1 MKDFGP
7 CLKGVWRLLRTVRW
21 KVLLSAFLQT
31 VAAAASL
38 AFVWFSK
45 RVVDIATGLTEGDLG
60 LGIGLLIGIMVLQ
73 VLTRIF
79 VKYYEGRIT
88 ILAKN
93 KIRSDVFEKALRSTW
108 TGKDKFHSA
117 DMANRMEEDIRVITE
132 FICCD
137 IPTAFVT
144 VVQMIAAVVMLFIFS
159 SSLAWILIWIM
170 PVAVVGA
177 RLYFRRMRALTTEI
191 RTIDGRINGHLQE
204 TLQHRVL
211 VKTLGSIGAS
221 EDELSELQELERSRT
236 VSRLGYSALSRG
248 FMSVGFSAGYL
259 VAFIWGVLGLRDGS
273 VTYGLMVAF
282 LQMVGQVQRPVA
294 NLALYIPAF
303 IRSLS
308 SEERLLEIGE
318 LPQEGLYDDVMLDGA
333 PGVRVTDLTFA
344 YEGRVEPVLSGLNF
358 DFLAGKMTVIVG
370 PTGEGKSTLAQ
381 LLLALLEQYYPD
393 KCEVIRPQMGRP
405 NQVVLSVS
413 SLEEAEEQIQSC
425 ANYAPESISVSF
437 DEESTI
443 EDLLGFEEKYA
454 VHEDKSGAELRFAS
468 MMNTGNTFCYS
479 LSHDSE
485 RTFVL
490 RFLSYSV
497 GYLAYLDMQTWLRCF
512 SDEAFSQRI
521 QEFWTVNI
529 LPLQGAEKDD
539 YTKAREA
546 MQLLCDNASYDW
558 EERDSIVNGQGS
570 FRPEAHSLSGFLSS
584 GKIVC
589 DGYAKAYQW
598 ILKCMG
604 IDCLLVYGKS
614 MPSEEG
620 HAWNKVKIG
629 ENWFNADVCWRDTG
643 SGDMYFLKSD
653 DFFQNNWH
661 QYRDTYVL
669 TSFASLSSYSLW

>member
-45 RVVDIATGLTEGDLG
+45 RVVDIATGQLDTPLG
-60 LGIGLLIGIMVLQ
+60 LAIWLLVGIMVLQ
-73 VLTRIF
+73 VLMRIF

-93 KIRSDVFEKALRSTW
+93 RIRSDVFEKALRSTW

-144 VVQMIAAVVMLFIFS
+144 VLQLIAAVVMLFVFS

-211 VKTLGSIGAS
+211 VKTLGSVGAS
-221 EDELSELQELERSRT
+221 EEELEALQEQERSRT

-259 VAFIWGVLGLRDGS
+259 VAFIWGVLGLKDGS

-303 IRSLS
+303 IKSLS

-318 LPQEGLYDDVMLDGA
+318 LPQEGEYEDILVEGA
-333 PGVRVTDLTFA
+333 PGVRLTDISFS
-344 YEGRVEPVLSGLNF
+344 YEGRPEPVLSGLNF
-358 DFLAGKMTVIVG
+358 DFLPGKMTVITG

-381 LLLALLEQYYPD
+381 LLLALLVPSSGRLELYGATSGSSDSDRASVPVSPATRCNFMYVPQGNSLLSGSVRANLLLARPSATDEELREALHLAAADFVLELPDGLDTPCAEIGRGLSEGQAQRIAIARALLRPGGILILDEATSALDPATEQL
-393 KCEVIRPQMGRP
+393 
-405 NQVVLSVS
+405 VLSRIK
-413 SLEEAEEQIQSC
+413 ERFGQSK
-425 ANYAPESISVSF
+425 
-437 DEESTI
+437 TI
-443 EDLLGFEEKYA
+443 ICITHRPAASQLADL
-454 VHEDKSGAELRFAS
+454 H
-468 MMNTGNTFCYS
+468 
-479 LSHDSE
+479 
-485 RTFVL
+485 
-490 RFLSYSV
+490 
-497 GYLAYLDMQTWLRCF
+497 LAL
-512 SDEAFSQRI
+512 
-521 QEFWTVNI
+521 
-529 LPLQGAEKDD
+529 
-539 YTKAREA
+539 
-546 MQLLCDNASYDW
+546 
-558 EERDSIVNGQGS
+558 
-570 FRPEAHSLSGFLSS
+570 
-584 GKIVC
+584 
-589 DGYAKAYQW
+589 
-598 ILKCMG
+598 
-604 IDCLLVYGKS
+604 
-614 MPSEEG
+614 
-620 HAWNKVKIG
+620 
-629 ENWFNADVCWRDTG
+629 
-643 SGDMYFLKSD
+643 
-653 DFFQNNWH
+653 
-661 QYRDTYVL
+661 
-669 TSFASLSSYSLW
+669 

>member
-21 KVLLSAFLQT
+21 KVLLSASLQT

-45 RVVDIATGLTEGDLG
+45 RVVDIATGQLDAPLG
-60 LGIGLLIGIMVLQ
+60 LAIWLLVGIMVLQ
-73 VLTRIF
+73 VLMRIF

-93 KIRSDVFEKALRSTW
+93 RIRSDVFEKALRSTW

-144 VVQMIAAVVMLFIFS
+144 VLQLIAAVVMLFVFS

-211 VKTLGSIGAS
+211 VKTLGSVGAS
-221 EDELSELQELERSRT
+221 EEELEALQEQERSRT

-259 VAFIWGVLGLRDGS
+259 VAFIWGVLGLKDGS

-303 IRSLS
+303 IKSLS

-318 LPQEGLYDDVMLDGA
+318 LPQEGEYEDILVEGA
-333 PGVRVTDLTFA
+333 PGVRLIDISFS
-344 YEGRVEPVLSGLNF
+344 YEGRPEPVLSGLSF
-358 DFLAGKMTVIVG
+358 DFLPGKMTVITG

-381 LLLALLEQYYPD
+381 LLLGLLVPSSGRLELYGATSGSSDSDRASVPVSPATRCNFMYVPQGNSLLSGSVRANLLLARPSATDEELREALHLAAADFVLELPDGLDTPCAEIGRGLSEGQAQRIAIARALLRPGGILILDEATSALDPATEQL
-393 KCEVIRPQMGRP
+393 
-405 NQVVLSVS
+405 VLSRIK
-413 SLEEAEEQIQSC
+413 ERFGQSK
-425 ANYAPESISVSF
+425 
-437 DEESTI
+437 TI
-443 EDLLGFEEKYA
+443 ICITHRPAASQLADL
-454 VHEDKSGAELRFAS
+454 H
-468 MMNTGNTFCYS
+468 
-479 LSHDSE
+479 
-485 RTFVL
+485 
-490 RFLSYSV
+490 
-497 GYLAYLDMQTWLRCF
+497 LAL
-512 SDEAFSQRI
+512 
-521 QEFWTVNI
+521 
-529 LPLQGAEKDD
+529 
-539 YTKAREA
+539 
-546 MQLLCDNASYDW
+546 
-558 EERDSIVNGQGS
+558 
-570 FRPEAHSLSGFLSS
+570 
-584 GKIVC
+584 
-589 DGYAKAYQW
+589 
-598 ILKCMG
+598 
-604 IDCLLVYGKS
+604 
-614 MPSEEG
+614 
-620 HAWNKVKIG
+620 
-629 ENWFNADVCWRDTG
+629 
-643 SGDMYFLKSD
+643 
-653 DFFQNNWH
+653 
-661 QYRDTYVL
+661 
-669 TSFASLSSYSLW
+669 

>member
-45 RVVDIATGLTEGDLG
+45 RVVDIATGQLDAPLG
-60 LGIGLLIGIMVLQ
+60 LAIWLLVGIMVLQ
-73 VLTRIF
+73 VLMRIF

-93 KIRSDVFEKALRSTW
+93 RIRSDVFEKALRSTW

-144 VVQMIAAVVMLFIFS
+144 VLQLIAAVVMLFVFS

-204 TLQHRVL
+204 TLQHRAL
-211 VKTLGSIGAS
+211 VKTLGSVGAS
-221 EDELSELQELERSRT
+221 EEELEALQEQERSRT

-259 VAFIWGVLGLRDGS
+259 VAFIWGVLGLKDGS

-303 IRSLS
+303 IKSLS

-318 LPQEGLYDDVMLDGA
+318 LPQEGEYEDILVEGA
-333 PGVRVTDLTFA
+333 PGVRLIDISFS
-344 YEGRVEPVLSGLNF
+344 YEGRPEPVLSGLSF
-358 DFLAGKMTVIVG
+358 DFLPGKMTVITG

-381 LLLALLEQYYPD
+381 LLLALLVPSSGRLELYGATTGSSDSDRASVPVSPATRCNFMYVPQGNSLLSGSVRANLLLARPSATDEELREALHLAAADFVLELPDGLDTPCAEIGRGLSEGQAQRIAIARALLRPGGILILDEATSALDPATEQL
-393 KCEVIRPQMGRP
+393 
-405 NQVVLSVS
+405 VLSRIK
-413 SLEEAEEQIQSC
+413 ERFGQSK
-425 ANYAPESISVSF
+425 
-437 DEESTI
+437 TI
-443 EDLLGFEEKYA
+443 ICITHRPAASQLADL
-454 VHEDKSGAELRFAS
+454 H
-468 MMNTGNTFCYS
+468 
-479 LSHDSE
+479 
-485 RTFVL
+485 
-490 RFLSYSV
+490 
-497 GYLAYLDMQTWLRCF
+497 LAL
-512 SDEAFSQRI
+512 
-521 QEFWTVNI
+521 
-529 LPLQGAEKDD
+529 
-539 YTKAREA
+539 
-546 MQLLCDNASYDW
+546 
-558 EERDSIVNGQGS
+558 
-570 FRPEAHSLSGFLSS
+570 
-584 GKIVC
+584 
-589 DGYAKAYQW
+589 
-598 ILKCMG
+598 
-604 IDCLLVYGKS
+604 
-614 MPSEEG
+614 
-620 HAWNKVKIG
+620 
-629 ENWFNADVCWRDTG
+629 
-643 SGDMYFLKSD
+643 
-653 DFFQNNWH
+653 
-661 QYRDTYVL
+661 
-669 TSFASLSSYSLW
+669 

>member
-45 RVVDIATGLTEGDLG
+45 RVVDIATGQLDAPLG
-60 LGIGLLIGIMVLQ
+60 LAIWLLVGIMVIQ
-73 VLTRIF
+73 VLMRIF

-93 KIRSDVFEKALRSTW
+93 RIRSDVFEKALRSTW

-144 VVQMIAAVVMLFIFS
+144 LLQLIAAVVMLFVFS

-211 VKTLGSIGAS
+211 VKTLGSVGAS
-221 EDELSELQELERSRT
+221 EEELEALQEQERSRT

-259 VAFIWGVLGLRDGS
+259 VAFIWGVLGLKDGS

-303 IRSLS
+303 IKSLS

-318 LPQEGLYDDVMLDGA
+318 LPQEGEYEDILVEGA
-333 PGVRVTDLTFA
+333 PGVRLTDVSFS
-344 YEGRVEPVLSGLNF
+344 YEGRPEPVLSGLSF
-358 DFLAGKMTVIVG
+358 DFLPGKMTVITG

-381 LLLALLEQYYPD
+381 LLLALLVPSSGRLELYGATTESSDSDRASVPVSPATRCNFMYVPQGNSLLSGSVRANLLLARPSATDEELREALHLAAADFVLELPDGLDTPCAEIGRGLSEGQAQRIAIARALLRPGGILILDEATSALDPATEQL
-393 KCEVIRPQMGRP
+393 
-405 NQVVLSVS
+405 VLSRIK
-413 SLEEAEEQIQSC
+413 ERFGQSK
-425 ANYAPESISVSF
+425 
-437 DEESTI
+437 TI
-443 EDLLGFEEKYA
+443 ICITHRPAASQLADL
-454 VHEDKSGAELRFAS
+454 H
-468 MMNTGNTFCYS
+468 
-479 LSHDSE
+479 
-485 RTFVL
+485 
-490 RFLSYSV
+490 
-497 GYLAYLDMQTWLRCF
+497 LAL
-512 SDEAFSQRI
+512 
-521 QEFWTVNI
+521 
-529 LPLQGAEKDD
+529 
-539 YTKAREA
+539 
-546 MQLLCDNASYDW
+546 
-558 EERDSIVNGQGS
+558 
-570 FRPEAHSLSGFLSS
+570 
-584 GKIVC
+584 
-589 DGYAKAYQW
+589 
-598 ILKCMG
+598 
-604 IDCLLVYGKS
+604 
-614 MPSEEG
+614 
-620 HAWNKVKIG
+620 
-629 ENWFNADVCWRDTG
+629 
-643 SGDMYFLKSD
+643 
-653 DFFQNNWH
+653 
-661 QYRDTYVL
+661 
-669 TSFASLSSYSLW
+669 

>member
-45 RVVDIATGLTEGDLG
+45 RVVDIATGQLDAPLG
-60 LGIGLLIGIMVLQ
+60 LAIWLLVGIMVLQ
-73 VLTRIF
+73 VLMRIF

-93 KIRSDVFEKALRSTW
+93 RIRSDVFEKALRSTW

-144 VVQMIAAVVMLFIFS
+144 VLQLIAAVVMLFVFS

-211 VKTLGSIGAS
+211 VKTLGSVGAS
-221 EDELSELQELERSRT
+221 EEELEALQEQERSRT

-248 FMSVGFSAGYL
+248 FMSAGFSAGYL
-259 VAFIWGVLGLRDGS
+259 VAFIWGVLGLKDGS

-303 IRSLS
+303 IKSLS

-318 LPQEGLYDDVMLDGA
+318 LPQEGEYEDILVEGA
-333 PGVRVTDLTFA
+333 PGVRLTDVTFS
-344 YEGRVEPVLSGLNF
+344 YEGRPEPVLSGLSF
-358 DFLAGKMTVIVG
+358 DFLPGKMTVITG

-381 LLLALLEQYYPD
+381 LLLALLVPSSGRLELYGATTESSDSNRASVPVSPATRCNFMYVPQGNSLLSGSVRANLLLARPSATDEELREALHLAAADFVLELPDGLDTPCAEIGRGLSEGQAQRIAIARALLRPGGILILDEATSALDPATEQL
-393 KCEVIRPQMGRP
+393 
-405 NQVVLSVS
+405 VLSRIK
-413 SLEEAEEQIQSC
+413 ERFGQSK
-425 ANYAPESISVSF
+425 
-437 DEESTI
+437 TI
-443 EDLLGFEEKYA
+443 ICITHRPAASQLADL
-454 VHEDKSGAELRFAS
+454 H
-468 MMNTGNTFCYS
+468 
-479 LSHDSE
+479 
-485 RTFVL
+485 
-490 RFLSYSV
+490 
-497 GYLAYLDMQTWLRCF
+497 LAL
-512 SDEAFSQRI
+512 
-521 QEFWTVNI
+521 
-529 LPLQGAEKDD
+529 
-539 YTKAREA
+539 
-546 MQLLCDNASYDW
+546 
-558 EERDSIVNGQGS
+558 
-570 FRPEAHSLSGFLSS
+570 
-584 GKIVC
+584 
-589 DGYAKAYQW
+589 
-598 ILKCMG
+598 
-604 IDCLLVYGKS
+604 
-614 MPSEEG
+614 
-620 HAWNKVKIG
+620 
-629 ENWFNADVCWRDTG
+629 
-643 SGDMYFLKSD
+643 
-653 DFFQNNWH
+653 
-661 QYRDTYVL
+661 
-669 TSFASLSSYSLW
+669 